1 MFWITTLL
9 FDLDGTL
16 RYNQP
21 SSNDFFF
28 ENAVRMGAPDSPQ
41 ARRSAARW
49 AHAYWAQSAEL
60 KADFERFDDLTP
72 EFWVHYTYR
81 KLVVFGCTEAQA
93 QSIAAPLRTYIE
105 ANYAPVDVI
114 DPHAARL
121 LAHLRRHGYQL
132 GLLTNRSQPVN
143 AYLREKGLDTAF
155 DATLAAG
162 EIGYWKP
169 HPEIFLHLLEKMKTP
184 PQRALYIGDNYYADV
199 IGAQRAMLQPVLLDP
214 ENLFEDANCLRI
226 TAITDLPKLLGITPF
241 TLGEPAAPA

>member
-28 ENAVRMGAPDSPQ
+28 EHAVRMGAPDSPQ
-41 ARRSAARW
+41 ARRNAARW

-60 KADFERFDDLTP
+60 EADFERFDDLTP

-81 KLVVFGCTEAQA
+81 KLIMFGCPEDCA
-93 QSIAAPLRTYIE
+93 QSIAAPLRAYID
-105 ANYAPVDVI
+105 ANYTPIDVVEPNAI
-114 DPHAARL
+114 RL

-143 AYLREKGLDTAF
+143 AYLHEKGLDTAF

-169 HPEIFLHLLEKMKTP
+169 HPEIFLRLLEKMKTP

-226 TAITDLPKLLGITPF
+226 KTITDLPKLLGITPF
-241 TLGEPAAPA
+241 TPVEPAAQA

>member
-21 SSNDFFF
+21 SSNEFFF
-28 ENAVRMGAPDSPQ
+28 ENAVRMGASDSPQ
-41 ARRSAARW
+41 ARRAAARW

-60 KADFERFDDLTP
+60 EADFQRFDDLTP

-81 KLVVFGCTEAQA
+81 KLMVFGCSEEQA
-93 QSIAAPLRTYIE
+93 RTLAAPLRAYIE
-105 ANYAPVDVI
+105 ANYAPKDVVDPNAI
-114 DPHAARL
+114 RL
-121 LAHLRRHGYQL
+121 LAHLRRHGYKL
-132 GLLTNRSQPVN
+132 GLLTNRSTPVTT
-143 AYLREKGLDTAF
+143 YLQEKGLGSAF
-155 DATLAAG
+155 DVALTAG

-169 HPEIFLHLLEKMKTP
+169 HPEIFLRLLEKMNTP

-214 ENLFEDANCLRI
+214 DNLFEDANCLRI
-226 TAITDLPKLLGITPF
+226 AAITDLPKLLGITPF
-241 TLGEPAAPA
+241 TPTEATTPR